1 MNIIDFHSHV
11 LPQLDDGS
19 HSAEESLSMLSA
31 EKSSGILTVAA
42 TPHFYPDAESPSDF
56 LERRQ
61 KSFSIIKNDL
71 GKNTPEILLGAEIAY
86 FEGMKNCR
94 ELKELAIE
102 KAGLLLIEMPMTE
115 WTERMLSDI
124 LFLSDS
130 IEKVPLLAHIDRYQ
144 LSHGELSLVRDY
156 VRNGGMVQAN
166 AASFLHFATCGKMI
180 RMIDSGLVHLL
191 GSDCHNTVSRP
202 PNLGTAVEKIKKK
215 AGMTPI
221 RLIEA
226 AQNKVFSC

>member
-19 HSAEESLSMLSA
+19 HSTEESLAMLSA

-42 TPHFYPDAESPSDF
+42 TPHFYPDAETPSDF
-56 LERRQ
+56 LARRQ
-61 KSFSIIKNDL
+61 TAFSLLKKHL
-71 GKNTPEILLGAEIAY
+71 GKNTPEILLGAEVAY

-94 ELKELAIE
+94 ELKDLAIE
-102 KAGLLLIEMPMTE
+102 KAGLLLVEMPMAE
-115 WTERMLSDI
+115 WTERMLSDV

-130 IEKVPLLAHIDRYQ
+130 IGFPPLLAHIDRYP
-144 LSHGELSLVRDY
+144 LSHEEMLLVRSF
-156 VRNGGMVQAN
+156 VKSGGMVQAN
-166 AASFLHFATCGKMI
+166 ASAFLHFTTCGKMI
-180 RMIDSGLVHLL
+180 RLINSGIVHLL